1 MPVQLAFELEAT
13 LDSHKFFIDDLV
25 GIEPTQVPKDRAP
38 LRVEATAEAI
48 ASPLR
53 VLLFSPFVNRN

>member
-1 MPVQLAFELEAT
+1 MS
-13 LDSHKFFIDDLV
+13 DYIDDLV
-25 GIEPTQVPKDRAP
+25 GIEPTPVPKDRAP

-53 VLLFSPFVNRN
+53 VLLFEVHVNRKSSPIHNYTEN